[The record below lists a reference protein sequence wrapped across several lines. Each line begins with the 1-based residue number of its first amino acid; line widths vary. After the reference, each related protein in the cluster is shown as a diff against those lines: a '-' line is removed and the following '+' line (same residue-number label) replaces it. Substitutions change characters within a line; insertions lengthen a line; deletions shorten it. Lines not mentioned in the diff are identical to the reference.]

1 MTLLEEVYIFSSK
14 NTKVSTLAETAFGLE
29 TSAIHLHGGIFER
42 LWRQNFDNQ
51 NRFGL
56 GQLLGVNTN
65 NAHFAHHIWSVM
77 RR

>member
-1 MTLLEEVYIFSSK
+1 MTLLEEVYLYSGK

-42 LWRQNFDNQ
+42 LWHQKIDHQ
-51 NRFGL
+51 NRVGL

-65 NAHFAHHIWSVM
+65 DAHLAVTSGL
-77 RR
+77 